1 VRILEVVGLPGRAP
15 APVGAGAAGTRAP
28 APGCPDVVAAPT
40 SLAARSLAAPAASAA
55 RDPESETLLSL
66 APGAREAEPA
76 AEGAGV
82 LVAGA
87 LGATPPIPGM
97 PNPAGDVGFTAAP
110 GVWLAAGA
118 DEGPEV
124 GPDGG
129 VAAGADEGADAEV
142 DVAAE
147 ESADAEADA
156 VADEGAGAEVDAAAD
171 ESADGEVDAG
181 AEEGAEAGRCDVFTV
196 GAAAGADVDACD
208 VAPEDVGADAPLLAE
223 SVSTGPSGS
232 NN

>member
-1 VRILEVVGLPGRAP
+1 M
-15 APVGAGAAGTRAP
+15 
-28 APGCPDVVAAPT
+28 VAAPT
-40 SLAARSLAAPAASAA
+40 SLAARSLAAPAASAT
-55 RDPESETLLSL
+55 RDPESETLLSV
-66 APGAREAEPA
+66 AAGAREAEPA
-76 AEGAGV
+76 AEGADV
-82 LVAGA
+82 LATDA
-87 LGATPPIPGM
+87 LGATPPIPGI

-118 DEGPEV
+118 DDGPEV
-124 GPDGG
+124 GPDAG
-129 VAAGADEGADAEV
+129 VAAG
-142 DVAAE
+142 AE

-156 VADEGAGAEVDAAAD
+156 AADEGAGAELDAAAG
-171 ESADGEVDAG
+171 EGADGEVDAG
-181 AEEGAEAGRCDVFTV
+181 AEEDGEAARCDVFTF